1 MNKKNTPGD
10 RTLLCQLAALKDMD
24 TEELRTLWLELY
36 NRKAP
41 DCTRQYLQRQLAF
54 RIQEKHYNRS
64 VSSEVEE
71 KIQEVSDKPRKKP
84 NAAGVIPGT
93 RFERMWQGRHVSA
106 IARANGIE
114 VDGQLFASLSAAAK
128 YVTGTVW
135 NGKVFWGLK

>member
-1 MNKKNTPGD
+1 MNKIKAPGD
-10 RTLLCQLAALKDMD
+10 RTLLCRLAALKDMETD
-24 TEELRTLWLELY
+24 ELRALWLELY
-36 NRKAP
+36 DRKAP
-41 DCTRQYLQRQLAF
+41 DCPRQYLQRQLAF

-64 VSSEVEE
+64 VSNAVEE
-71 KIQEVSDKPRKKP
+71 KIQEVADKPKKKP

-93 RFERMWQGRHVSA
+93 RFERTWQGRQVSA